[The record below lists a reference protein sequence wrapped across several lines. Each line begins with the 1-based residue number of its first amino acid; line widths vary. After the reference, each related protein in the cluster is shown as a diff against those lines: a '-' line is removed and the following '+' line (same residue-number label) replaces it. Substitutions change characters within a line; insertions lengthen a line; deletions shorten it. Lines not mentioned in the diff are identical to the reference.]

1 MTAPLLALVEDDDGL
16 RQVLA
21 MALTQ
26 EGYRTL
32 LLAQGAGAY
41 EAIRLAQPDLVLLN
55 LWLEERETGWAV
67 LEQLRADPATRHI
80 PVILCSAD
88 APALA
93 ARAERVQELGVLI
106 LAKPFDLDALWTLV
120 RQVLGQRPPT
130 PPD

>member
-1 MTAPLLALVEDDDGL
+1 MAAPLLALVEDDDAL

-21 MALTQ
+21 TALTQ

-41 EAIRLAQPDLVLLN
+41 EAIRLAQPELVLLN

-67 LEQLRADPATRHI
+67 VEQLRADPASRHI

-93 ARAERVQELGVLI
+93 ARAERVQELGVT
-106 LAKPFDLDALWTLV
+106 AS
-120 RQVLGQRPPT
+120 RPPRGA
-130 PPD
+130 